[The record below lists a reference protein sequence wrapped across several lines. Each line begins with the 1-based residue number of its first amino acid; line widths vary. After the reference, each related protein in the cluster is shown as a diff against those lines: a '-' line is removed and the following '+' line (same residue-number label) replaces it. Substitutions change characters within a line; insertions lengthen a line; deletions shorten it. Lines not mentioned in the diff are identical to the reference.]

1 VAHALYMQMYNALHL
16 ALIASSKFNQWRWF
30 GDAAFVA
37 HQQPALA
44 ASILVVVGRRKLR
57 ELALIRDAN
66 PYEPSA
72 YARTAGSTAQFIVLC
87 HPPASSIAL
96 PAGRCMRL
104 CLLMWLRASV
114 ALFECV
120 GLDQPAQMRCISSV
134 ALVQSWEDYQRGL
147 VARARS
153 GMATSLTSLHL
164 PGRLRVLSQRKC
176 RQFLTPHAFVVCS
189 TGWEAHSS
197 KTLVPS

>member
-114 ALFECV
+114 ALLSA
-120 GLDQPAQMRCISSV
+120 LDSTNP
-134 ALVQSWEDYQRGL
+134 
-147 VARARS
+147 
-153 GMATSLTSLHL
+153 
-164 PGRLRVLSQRKC
+164 RKC
-176 RQFLTPHAFVVCS
+176 VAYLPWRWFRA
-189 TGWEAHSS
+189 G
-197 KTLVPS
+197 KTIRGASWQERVPAWLLV